1 MRNTGERK
9 SPLFQILAFY
19 GLAGSSW
26 PILSGRRFTA
36 FHTVFC
42 VHFFFFCRNVFRRSA
57 AALRDAVISAASDL
71 FCAAALKFSS
81 AGSDL

>member
-42 VHFFFFCRNVFRRSA
+42 VHFFFCRNVFRRSA